1 MATRTETLQGQSLG
15 MRFAAGGGARM
26 HLNTQELELLFS
38 LDEDTQLQ
46 SDNAFQGTAGEWLDM
61 WKEST
66 KADTTDMK
74 RWGRKGLSDSLAMQS
89 ETRLFLDKDG
99 KLFKGTKFT
108 R

>member
-1 MATRTETLQGQSLG
+1 MATRGETKTGQSLG
-15 MRFAAGGGARM
+15 MRFAAQGGARM

-38 LDEDTQLQ
+38 LDESEKLSGET
-46 SDNAFQGTAGEWLDM
+46 SGWTAGEWLDE

-66 KADTTDMK
+66 KADMTDMK
-74 RWGRKGLSDSLAMQS
+74 RWGRKGMEDSLTMES

-99 KLFKGTKFT
+99 QLCKGTMFK